1 MLTKMIIWVL
11 AMMKAKHWLSVLS
24 YSVIVCAASVMG
36 YATSAYGVSLTNTL
50 TIPGESTD
58 LFPSAGNSANVNRLG
73 FFSDLYYDRYQNVY
87 YGLSDRGPGGGV
99 IDYNTRV
106 QKFSLDVDR
115 NTGAIANFKVLDTIL
130 FTKDGQN
137 FNGLKPDLLP
147 NGNKGS
153 LGLSFDPEGFAVA
166 SNGNFYVS
174 DEYGPSVYE
183 FSPTGSFIRAFAT
196 PENIIPKQSDGTINY
211 VDGRPT
217 ITSGRQDNRGF
228 EGLTLSPDGSKLY
241 TLLQDPLVN
250 EGSPDGRRGRNI
262 RLVGFDTKIGKST
275 AQYIYQLESLADIND
290 RIPGTDDDFG
300 ANSQGRNIGI
310 SAITALNDK
319 EFLVL
324 ERDNRGFGVDALLGL
339 TENPSTTPEPVG
351 SKRVYKINLTDAT
364 DVSAISLASTN
375 TLLAGVNP
383 VNKSLFLDIAKA
395 LSPDNPGDW
404 TKIAEKMEGLAI
416 GPQLK
421 DGSYT
426 LLVGTDNDYS
436 VTQID
441 DQPTQFDICSN
452 NNGTSVSR
460 LPIDK
465 GCPTGQ
471 KLIPGYLYSFKV
483 SAAELGN
490 FAPSKKVPEPTATV
504 GVMLLGLSGF
514 WLKRR
519 IKN

>member
-1 MLTKMIIWVL
+1 MLRKVIIWIL
-11 AMMKAKHWLSVLS
+11 AMIKAKHWLSALS
-24 YSVIVCAASVMG
+24 CSVMVCAASITG
-36 YATSAYGVSLTNTL
+36 YATSAYGLSLTNTL

-58 LFPSAGNSANVNRLG
+58 LFPSPENSANVNRLG

-87 YGLSDRGPGGGV
+87 YGLSDRGPGGSV

-106 QKFSLDVDR
+106 QKFSLDVDSK
-115 NTGAIANFKVLDTIL
+115 TGAIANFKVLDTIL
-130 FTKDGQN
+130 FTKDGKN
-137 FNGLKPDLLP
+137 FNGLNPSRL
-147 NGNKGS
+147 NGDPGV

-196 PENIIPKQSDGTINY
+196 PENIIPKQTDGTINY
-211 VDGRPT
+211 LDGRPT

-262 RLVGFDTKIGKST
+262 RLVEFDTKKGEST

-290 RIPGTDDDFG
+290 RIPGTDNDFG

-339 TENPSTTPEPVG
+339 TENPSITPQPFG

-364 DVSAISLASTN
+364 DVNGISLANTN
-375 TLLAGVNP
+375 TLLAGINP

-421 DGSYT
+421 DGSYS
-426 LLVGTDNDYS
+426 LLIGTDNDYS
-436 VTQID
+436 VTQIG
-441 DQPTQFDICSN
+441 DQSTQFDICSN

-460 LPIDK
+460 LPIDQ

-471 KLIPGYLYSFKV
+471 KLVPGYLYSFKV
-483 SAAELGN
+483 SAAELGS
-490 FAPSKKVPEPTATV
+490 FIPPSERVPEPTATV
-504 GVMLLGLSGF
+504 GIMLLSLSGF

-519 IKN
+519 MR